1 MSSLLCTHTHFSIYC
16 MNEYEQLISDAVTAP
31 YLSIPTAYG

>member
-1 MSSLLCTHTHFSIYC
+1 

-31 YLSIPTAYG
+31 YLSIPTAYGWRLVGG